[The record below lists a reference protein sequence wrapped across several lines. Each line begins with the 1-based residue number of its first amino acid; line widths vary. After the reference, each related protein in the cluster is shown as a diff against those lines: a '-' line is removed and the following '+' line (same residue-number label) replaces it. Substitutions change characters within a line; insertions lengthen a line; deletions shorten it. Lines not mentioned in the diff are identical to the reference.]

1 MKKTKWANFAGS
13 VLATATLGVVAASSN
28 HVRKKYGQSKEHLF
42 LSDLQYLGNYAL
54 DRFVFNNEKTLE
66 WLDARLHFTEI
77 F

>member
-1 MKKTKWANFAGS
+1 MKKTKWTNFAGS